1 MLVPEEYGGASV
13 SGCGL
18 VEAAIISE
26 ELGRMVHPG
35 PFQATN
41 VVAAAIAEFGSD
53 DQRQEYLP
61 SIASGQ
67 TMATWAYLEPDGDWN
82 PGRLSASGDSGR
94 LRIRPERSE
103 DVCTG
108 RGLGGRVSWLPAATS
123 TGPAQFLVPA
133 SAPRCFHRATRVHGS
148 GPPPVRGEL
157 HRRPCRRRRRT
168 RTRSAGPRSAIERQM
183 QVALVLQC
191 AETNGATEQGLA
203 LTVQYSKDRVAF
215 GRPIGSY
222 QALKHRM
229 AEHRMWLEASFAT
242 TSYASHSVLGRRDDA
257 PAAVRIAKAHVGK
270 WSTAILHD
278 CIQLHGGIGMTWD
291 YDLHL
296 YFRRTIGNEV
306 LYGSPI
312 RTDTVSRRHRRGGG
326 LMAAVSTAVPTLDEF
341 RLKVRSWLDGART
354 PQGTA
359 GEPFLQWDD
368 DGVARSRRIQR
379 ALWEGGITGIT
390 VPGRVRRAGAR
401 LPLTKRPFGRRRPL
415 TGCPRSSATP
425 STSCCPRCWPTPARS

>member
-1 MLVPEEYGGASV
+1 VELALSETQQLIRAMTRKLLEERCPLTRVRELIEDPVGFDPGVWSQGGDLGWYAMLVPEEYGGASA
-13 SGCGL
+13 SGSGL

-35 PFQATN
+35 PFQVTN

-67 TMATWAYLEPDGDWN
+67 TVATWAYMEPDGDWN
-82 PGRLSASGDSGR
+82 PSHQSLSVARAGSGYVLNGTKTCVQDAASAN
-94 LRIRPERSE
+94 LLL
-103 DVCTG
+103 VTG
-108 RGLGGRVSWLPAATS
+108 RASE
-123 TGPAQFLVPA
+123 GPAQVLVPA
-133 SAPRCFHRATRVHGS
+133 STPGVSIQRLECVDLARRLFEVSFSDVRVDAAAAL
-148 GPPPVRGEL
+148 GPLGG
-157 HRRPCRRRRRT
+157 
-168 RTRSAGPRSAIERQM
+168 ADGAIERQM

-191 AETNGATEQGLA
+191 AETNGATEQGLEI
-203 LTVQYSKDRVAF
+203 TVQYSKDRVAF

-270 WSTAILHD
+270 RSTAILHD

-306 LYGSPI
+306 LYGSPYELTRSLVGI
-312 RTDTVSRRHRRGGG
+312 VGG
-326 LMAAVSTAVPTLDEF
+326 AA
-341 RLKVRSWLDGART
+341 
-354 PQGTA
+354 
-359 GEPFLQWDD
+359 
-368 DGVARSRRIQR
+368 
-379 ALWEGGITGIT
+379 
-390 VPGRVRRAGAR
+390 
-401 LPLTKRPFGRRRPL
+401 
-415 TGCPRSSATP
+415 
-425 STSCCPRCWPTPARS
+425 